1 MMMNDIQVFSFLL
14 VFLLVLLS
22 FFLYYSLSLSN
33 FSDLCAGKKK
43 KLAMVFALTKFNE
56 LEYTMEVLETF
67 GFFLVDSFKST
78 RLNIT
83 TLDHTRPEKPKHSKD
98 VWESLK

>member
-1 MMMNDIQVFSFLL
+1 MNGIQVFSFLL
-14 VFLLVLLS
+14 VLLLLLFS
-22 FFLYYSLSLSN
+22 FFLSFYTTHAHSLI
-33 FSDLCAGKKK
+33 FQIFAQGKKK

-67 GFFLVDSFKST
+67 GFFLVNSFKST

-83 TLDHTRPEKPKHSKD
+83 TLD
-98 VWESLK
+98 